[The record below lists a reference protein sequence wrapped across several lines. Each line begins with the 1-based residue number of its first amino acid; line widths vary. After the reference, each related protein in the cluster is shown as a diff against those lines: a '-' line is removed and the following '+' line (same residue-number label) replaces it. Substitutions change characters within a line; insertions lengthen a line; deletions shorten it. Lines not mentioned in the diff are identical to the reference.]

1 MLSLKIHRK
10 LTTVLSKCLFYTFNF
25 KVSKYVLVSLKSFID
40 NNKNFDIKL
49 YAYNFTDEQKKEFES
64 NFSKLKCNLINVC
77 NVEIIY
83 SDIENNIKVF
93 GNFKKIS
100 NLLFEKFKHLYQL
113 KKMYDLIIYADPDV
127 IFRKSVKDIEDFVKQ
142 DPGFYAVQESDKF
155 VNSYIT
161 IIKKKCLLKNYYNCG
176 FLVLNSDIDD
186 FSLEKFN
193 DLNDFLGRFNLCP
206 EQNYMNCFYKIKS
219 LKDKH
224 NYLWSNKLVI
234 DPISVHYNNFVK
246 PWTKVNFETLGADFK
261 RNYSKI
267 TKFFKDYYY
276 YEGKIC

>member
-1 MLSLKIHRK
+1 MNRK

-64 NFSKLKCNLINVC
+64 NFRKLKCDSHVSC
-77 NVEIIY
+77 DVKIIY
-83 SDIENNIKVF
+83 KDIKIDIKIF
-93 GNFKKIS
+93 GIFKDIS

-113 KKMYDLIIYADPDV
+113 KKTYDLIIYADPDV
-127 IFRKSVKDIEDFVKQ
+127 IFRKSVNDIEDFVEQ
-142 DPGFYAVQESDKF
+142 DPGLYAVRESD
-155 VNSYIT
+155 NLINAYIT

-176 FLVLNSDIDD
+176 FLVLNSDIDN
-186 FSLEKFN
+186 FSREKFN
-193 DLNDFLGRFNLCP
+193 DLNNFLGRFNVCP
-206 EQNYMNCFYKIKS
+206 EQNYMNYFYKMKN
-219 LKDKH
+219 LKDEH
-224 NYLWSNKLVI
+224 NYLWSNKLVS

-246 PWTKVNFETLGADFK
+246 PWTKVNFETLDADFI

-267 TKFFKDYYY
+267 TKFFKDYHY
-276 YEGKIC
+276 YEDKIC

>member
-1 MLSLKIHRK
+1 MN
-10 LTTVLSKCLFYTFNF
+10 KCLFYTFDF
-25 KVSKYVLVSLKSFID
+25 KVSEHVLVSLKSFID
-40 NNKNFDIKL
+40 NNENFDIKL
-49 YAYNFTDEQKKEFES
+49 YAYNFTDEQKKEFET
-64 NFSKLKCNLINVC
+64 NFKKLKCNSC
-77 NVEIIY
+77 NVNIIY
-83 SDIENNIKVF
+83 SDIKNDIKIF

-113 KKMYDLIIYADPDV
+113 KKTNDLIIYADPDV
-127 IFRKSVKDIEDFVKQ
+127 IFRKSVKDIENFVEQ
-142 DPGFYAVQESDKF
+142 DPGLYAVQESDNF
-155 VNSYIT
+155 VNPYIT

-186 FSLEKFN
+186 FSIEKFR

-206 EQNYMNCFYKIKS
+206 EQNYMNYFYKIKS
-219 LKDKH
+219 LKNEH

-246 PWTKVNFETLGADFK
+246 PWTRVNFETLDVDFK
-261 RNYSKI
+261 RTYSKI

-276 YEGKIC
+276 FRDKICS